1 MDEYKR
7 EINYSQYICVSTPSD
22 IEISQDQIFFREKYQ
37 DIINYLKIMMVSDD
51 DEIVKQYIYP
61 KAALLIN
68 IGYGTDINDFF
79 RLIAKNYNINLIE
92 FDYETILRDLNEF
105 YENFNEIIEWML
117 NENNA
122 KDSQQNNSTH
132 RNKIK
137 NLILFEQSDIL
148 TPDNDNLMK
157 GFLSHFLKKPI
168 NYSFLDQGSFFIWI
182 NHNLQEIH
190 KNSTNI
196 FELFDLLI
204 RISTL
209 NKEERLSF
217 LSSISEKYPKIVF
230 EINKLAEITNNW
242 EVKDLKQI
250 LNLAIFKQY
259 LNSDLNDVSNEITHI
274 LQELIDSE
282 EFIPTTKTLNLN
294 EIDRSVNEVVQ
305 RKDDKKE
312 QIIRNNLIDDL
323 ILKVKKEN
331 GSQFLLNQLYEDAAS
346 QNYDELIIIL
356 DKLEKEEPLEPNELR
371 LVAKYSFIL
380 QENPKKAQIT
390 LEKAKKRIEQIKHA
404 FGI

>member
-22 IEISQDQIFFREKYQ
+22 IDISQDQIFFREKYQ
-37 DIINYLKIMMVSDD
+37 EIINYLKIMMISDD

-61 KAALLIN
+61 KGALLIN
-68 IGYGTDINDFF
+68 IGYGTDINDYF

-92 FDYETILRDLNEF
+92 FDYEIILRDLNEF

-117 NENNA
+117 NENNS
-122 KDSQQNNSTH
+122 KDSEENNSTH
-132 RNKIK
+132 RNKVK
-137 NLILFEQSDIL
+137 NLIVFEQSDIL

-196 FELFDLLI
+196 FELFDLFI

-209 NKEERLSF
+209 KKEERISF

-282 EFIPTTKTLNLN
+282 EFVPTTKTLNLN
-294 EIDRSVNEVVQ
+294 EIDRLVNEGVQ
-305 RKDDKKE
+305 RNNDKKE
-312 QIIRNNLIDDL
+312 QIIGNNLVDDL
-323 ILKVKKEN
+323 ILKVKKES

-356 DKLEKEEPLEPNELR
+356 DKLEKEESLLPNELQ
-371 LVAKYSFIL
+371 LIAKYNFML
-380 QENPKKAQIT
+380 QDNPKKAQIT
-390 LEKAKKRIEQIKHA
+390 LEKAKKRIEQIKQA

>member
-22 IEISQDQIFFREKYQ
+22 IDISQDQIFFREKYQ
-37 DIINYLKIMMVSDD
+37 EIINYLKIMMISDD

-92 FDYETILRDLNEF
+92 FDYEIILRDLNEF
-105 YENFNEIIEWML
+105 YEDFNEIIEWML
-117 NENNA
+117 NENNS

-132 RNKIK
+132 GNKIK

-148 TPDNDNLMK
+148 APDNDNLMK

-190 KNSTNI
+190 KNSTSI
-196 FELFDLLI
+196 FELFDLFI
-204 RISTL
+204 KISTL

-371 LVAKYSFIL
+371 LVAKYNFIL